1 MGHRFNNP
9 DDTFALLKIY
19 VPRALADAI
28 KAIGTAQSRPV
39 SRLFCIAVDNEL
51 DAPVPFNFPCLLP
64 SNTYIEMAYAEEA
77 QKIAKYLVKFL
88 NGTSREQLMLCRR
101 DIGVLN
107 KTTFMLAYRE
117 LLEVGVIEEVPV
129 PKNVKFKYPAGSK
142 YVRLKHMDRSV
153 LLKRKKRE
161 LARLAAEVA
170 DAEEKFE
177 GEKAAKMAKYTGE
190 TDGPAEA

>member
-1 MGHRFNNP
+1 MGHNYNNP

-19 VPRALADAI
+19 APRGLANAV
-28 KAIGTAQSRPV
+28 KAHAEKSGLPT

-51 DAPVPFNFPCLLP
+51 DAPVPFNFPCLIP

-77 QKIAKYLVKFL
+77 QRIAKYLVKFV
-88 NGTSREQLMLCRR
+88 NGTSRDQLMLCRR
-101 DIGVLN
+101 DIGVIN

-129 PKNVKFKYPAGSK
+129 PKNVKFKYPQGHK
-142 YVRLKHMDRSV
+142 YVRLKHMDKSV

-161 LARLAAEVA
+161 LARMAAEVSE
-170 DAEEKFE
+170 AEEIYE
-177 GEKAAKMAKYTGE
+177 GEKAAKLKKYGVNNDPKGT
-190 TDGPAEA
+190 